1 MKYSTG
7 SWLLHPRAVTGALRS
22 AMLVGTFAFS
32 LVVQSFISDGSIRWT
47 PYLFFIIVLYGG
59 ALFGIMHTHLRS
71 RGRPRSIIMR
81 DGILAIPRVFL
92 DCHLVSV
99 IQIKSIEKYAAASS
113 EIIGVLIGRI
123 NSSSIF
129 IERRNFAS
137 KAEFEGFLQFM
148 DQLHYEINSRT
159 TKGVLQA
166 EPVRRWGQGSG
177 AIAVLALTLLA
188 TYLISSRPGIE
199 QLSND
204 AMLVGGL
211 IKGSVGTGIYRIASS
226 FFLHSTP
233 FHLGFNILAL
243 AIIGQNINVIFG
255 RVRLINI
262 LFASAIMGSLL
273 SLAFSPHET
282 VIGASGGILGLVG
295 AYSFVCVRHQQQIP
309 GSVSVSRRRILIIL
323 VLQFF
328 FDLITDGTDI
338 FSHLGGLLFGL
349 LYAYYTLRRHT
360 PADAAAF
367 SPVEFCVAIGLVLA
381 YATGLIYYFS
391 LYAGLS

>member
-7 SWLLHPRAVTGALRS
+7 SWLLHPRAATGALRS
-22 AMLVGTFAFS
+22 AMLVGTFAFA
-32 LVVQSFISDGSIRWT
+32 LVVQSFISDGIIHWT
-47 PYLFFIIVLYGG
+47 PYLFLIIVLYGG

-92 DCHLVSV
+92 NCQLVSV
-99 IQIKSIEKYAAASS
+99 IHIKSIEKYAASS
-113 EIIGVLIGRI
+113 EIIAVLIGRI
-123 NSSSIF
+123 NSSSIL

-148 DQLHYEINSRT
+148 DQLQYEVNSRT
-159 TKGVLQA
+159 AKGTLHVEA
-166 EPVRRWGQGSG
+166 DKRWGQESG
-177 AIAVLALTLLA
+177 VIAVLALTLLL
-188 TYLISSRPGIE
+188 TYLISSRLGIE

-204 AMLVGGL
+204 AMLAGGL

-226 FFLHSTP
+226 FFLHLTP

-243 AIIGQNINVIFG
+243 AIIGKNINVIFG

-295 AYSFVCVRHQQQIP
+295 AYSIVCARHQHQIP

-323 VLQFF
+323 VLQIF

-349 LYAYYTLRRHT
+349 LYAYYILRRHT
-360 PADAAAF
+360 PADATAF

-391 LYAGLS
+391 MYAGLS